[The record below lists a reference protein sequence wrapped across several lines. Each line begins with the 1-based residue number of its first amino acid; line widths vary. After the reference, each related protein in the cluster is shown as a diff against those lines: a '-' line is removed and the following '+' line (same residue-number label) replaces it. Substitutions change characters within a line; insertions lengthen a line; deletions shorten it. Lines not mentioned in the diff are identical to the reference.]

1 MGWEAWLVSAVVVL
15 LVMALA
21 KEVAGADLLCVA
33 ALTVL
38 LLAGEI
44 DRAWQASQ
52 LPAGAEASTI
62 KSKLPGV
69 NEAAAGFGNTG
80 LLTVGALFLV
90 VAGLVQTGGMNLIA
104 EPLLG
109 RPKTVFS
116 AQLRLLLPVT
126 TMSAF
131 LNNTPIV
138 AMFMPVCDDIAK
150 KSRISPSKL
159 FMPMAFAA
167 TFGGVCT
174 MIGTSTNLVVNGL
187 IESQTDH
194 EPFKMWD
201 IAWVGI
207 PCAIV
212 GCAYILIF
220 SRWLLPDRQPALS
233 LSDDPRKYTVEMEV
247 EPGGVLVDRSIE
259 QAGLRH
265 LPGLFLAEIER
276 AGEVLPA
283 PGPWERLRASDRLV
297 FVGIVES
304 VVDLRKLRGLRPA
317 TNQLV
322 KLGAPETQRCLMEA
336 VVSNRCPLVGK
347 NIRDGRFRS
356 KYNAAVIA
364 VARDGERIPGKIGD
378 IVLHAG
384 DTLLLEA
391 HNDFARTNRN
401 SSDFYLVSHVENS
414 APMRHGRAWLALGL
428 LIVMIGVTSFLEVDM
443 LAAALVVGL
452 LMIATRCVTAAEAR
466 QSIDWPV
473 LVTIGAALGLGK
485 ALQSSGLAVTV
496 ADQLVRWA
504 GPSPY
509 VQLAVIYFLGMLLTE
524 LVTNN
529 AAAVLMFPL
538 AMETSESLGVN
549 YVPFVM
555 AIMIAASMGFAT
567 PFGYQTNLM
576 VYGPGGY
583 KFSDYLRLG
592 IPLDLLMMAVTVILA
607 PLIWPF

>member
-1 MGWEAWLVSAVVVL
+1 MGWEAWLVAAVVIA
-15 LVMALA
+15 LVIALA

-44 DRAWQASQ
+44 DRAWQAAQ
-52 LPAGAEASTI
+52 LPPGADASSI

-69 NEAAAGFGNTG
+69 TEAAAGFGNTG

-90 VAGLVQTGGMNLIA
+90 VAGLVQTGGMSLIA
-104 EPLLG
+104 EPLIG

-126 TMSAF
+126 TMSAV
-131 LNNTPIV
+131 LNNTPLV

-150 KSRISPSKL
+150 KCRISPSKL

-167 TFGGVCT
+167 TLGGVCT

-187 IESQTDH
+187 IESQTDF

-201 IAWVGI
+201 IAWAGI
-207 PCAIV
+207 PCAIA
-212 GCAYILIF
+212 GCAYIMAF
-220 SRWLLPDRQPALS
+220 SQWLLPDRQPALS
-233 LSDDPRKYTVEMEV
+233 YSDDPRKYTVEMEV
-247 EPGGVLVDRSIE
+247 EPGGVLIDRSIE

-276 AGEVLPA
+276 EGEVLPA
-283 PGPWERLRASDRLV
+283 PGPWERLRAGDRLV
-297 FVGIVES
+297 FVGVVES
-304 VVDLRKLRGLRPA
+304 VVDLRKMRGLRPA
-317 TNQLV
+317 TDQLV

-428 LIVMIGVTSFLEVDM
+428 LIAMIAVTSFLAVDM

-452 LMIATRCVTAAEAR
+452 VMIATRCLTAAEAR

-485 ALQSSGLAVTV
+485 ALQSSGLAMTV

-504 GPSPY
+504 GPNPY

-592 IPLDLLMMAVTVILA
+592 IPLDLLMMVITVILA